1 MNGMIGNIGKKILG
15 MALLAAGLTA
25 ASAAAADLWLHIK
38 VDGGRHAEQAEINLP
53 LSMVESFAPMLQGK
67 VQGGHRIRLRD
78 RDYDVDQLRRV
89 WRQLEDGPDATYVTV
104 NEPDSKLRIAK
115 RGSYLVMTAVDRS
128 EGSDREGRGE
138 GRGESV
144 EARIPV
150 SVMGAL
156 LSGSGDDLDVGAALR
171 ELVRFGEGELMTVT
185 SDEETVR
192 IWIDAGADSR

>member
-1 MNGMIGNIGKKILG
+1 MGSLKTEEAMNGKNGRKILG

-25 ASAAAADLWLHIK
+25 ASASAADLWLHIK
-38 VDGGRHAEQAEINLP
+38 VDGGKNAELAEINMP

-67 VQGGHRIRLRD
+67 VRGGHSIKLRD

-115 RGSYLVMTAVDRS
+115 SGRYLVMTADERGGDR
-128 EGSDREGRGE
+128 
-138 GRGESV
+138 ESV

-156 LSGSGDDLDVGAALR
+156 LSGSGDDLDIGAALR
-171 ELVRFGEGELMTVT
+171 ELARFGEGELMTVT

-192 IWIDAGADSR
+192 IWIDDGAGR

>member
-1 MNGMIGNIGKKILG
+1 MGSLKTEEERMIGKIGKKILG

-25 ASAAAADLWLHIK
+25 GSAAAADLWLHIK
-38 VDGGRHAEQAEINLP
+38 VDGGRHAELAEINMP
-53 LSMVESFAPMLQGK
+53 LSMIESFAPMLQGK
-67 VQGGHRIRLRD
+67 VSGGHRIKLRD

-128 EGSDREGRGE
+128 GDGDGE
-138 GRGESV
+138 NV

-156 LSGSGDDLDVGAALR
+156 LSGSGDGLDVGAALR

-192 IWIDAGADSR
+192 IWIDDEGSR

>member
-1 MNGMIGNIGKKILG
+1 MNGKKIFG
-15 MALLAAGLTA
+15 MTLLAAGLA
-25 ASAAAADLWLHIK
+25 IGSASAADLWIHVK

-53 LSMVESFAPMLQGK
+53 LAMVESFAPMLQGK
-67 VQGGHRIRLRD
+67 VSGRNRVRLHD
-78 RDYDVDQLRRV
+78 RDYDLDQLRRV
-89 WRQLEDGPDATYVTV
+89 WRQLEDEPDATYVTV

-115 RGSYLVMTAVDRS
+115 RGSYLVMTALDR
-128 EGSDREGRGE
+128 REGE
-138 GRGESV
+138 NM

-156 LSGSGDDLDVGAALR
+156 LSGSGDGLDVGAALR

-192 IWIDAGADSR
+192 IWIDDEAGR